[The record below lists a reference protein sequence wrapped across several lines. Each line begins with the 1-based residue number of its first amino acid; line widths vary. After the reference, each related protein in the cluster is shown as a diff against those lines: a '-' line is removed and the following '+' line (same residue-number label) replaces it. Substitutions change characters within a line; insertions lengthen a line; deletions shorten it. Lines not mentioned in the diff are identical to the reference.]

1 MTFEEMGVSP
11 EIQKAIQELGF
22 EKPMPV
28 QEKIIPILLDRNTDI
43 VGLAQTGTG
52 KTAAFGIPIVQ
63 QSDVRVK
70 KPQVVILS
78 PTRELCVQITKDLK
92 SYAKYVDGLEI
103 LAVYG
108 GASIQPQLAAL
119 KDGVQVIVATPGR
132 LLDLIKRKAAKLSS
146 VYRVVLD
153 EADEMLNMG
162 FLDEINEILESIPAD
177 RNTLLFSATMPSEI
191 RKIAAKYMND
201 PEEVVIGT
209 RNASAENVKH
219 ILYTVHAKDKYLAL
233 KRIADFYPKIY
244 GIVFCRTRRETQEI
258 ADKLIQDGYNA
269 DSLHGDLSQPMRDT
283 VMQKFRFRNV
293 QLLVATDV
301 AARGLDVNDL
311 THVIHYSLPDD
322 AEIYTHR
329 SGRTGRVGKD
339 GISIAITHLRE
350 KHSVSKIESLI
361 KIKFEKTSIP
371 SGREICEKQIFNLV
385 DKMEKV
391 DLENDDIDS
400 YLPVIFKKLD
410 WLSKEEVIK
419 RFISL
424 EFNRFLDYYRD
435 ADELNEP
442 VDDRRSRRGDRG
454 NDDFGGGR
462 GRKMKDFDG
471 KSEQGYTRI
480 FMTVGKIDGMVPA
493 ALIEHINTYVKG
505 TKVPV
510 GRIDLM
516 GKFSFFE
523 VKNEHADQVISSLK
537 GSRFRGNKVDV
548 SRAQGKDDSKGGN
561 SDRGNRGERSE
572 RGGRGERSFGKK
584 FDSRAEKP
592 KRRPR
597 R

>member
-11 EIQKAIQELGF
+11 EIQKAILELGF
-22 EKPMPV
+22 EKPLPV

-92 SYAKYVDGLEI
+92 SYAKYVDGLQI

-132 LLDLIKRKAAKLSS
+132 LLDLVKRKAAKLSS

-177 RNTLLFSATMPSEI
+177 RNTLLFSATMPNEI

-219 ILYTVHAKDKYLAL
+219 LLYTVHAKDKYLAL

-350 KHSVSKIESLI
+350 KHSVNKIESLI

-385 DKMEKV
+385 DKMENV
-391 DLENDDIDS
+391 ELENEDIDS
-400 YLPVIFKKLD
+400 YLPVIYKKLD

-435 ADELNEP
+435 AGELNEP
-442 VDDRRSRRGDRG
+442 VDDRRSRRSDRG

-471 KSEQGYTRI
+471 KSEKGYTRI

-505 TKVPV
+505 VKVPV

-548 SRAQGKDDSKGGN
+548 SRAQEKDASRSGK
-561 SDRGNRGERSE
+561 SDRGD
-572 RGGRGERSFGKK
+572 RGGRGERSFSKK
-584 FDSRAEKP
+584 PDRWTEKP

>member
-1 MTFEEMGVSP
+1 MKSTIRKTHQTKVKTMTFEEMGVSP
-11 EIQKAIQELGF
+11 EIMKAIGELGF

-63 QSDVRVK
+63 QSDIRVK

-92 SYAKYVDGLEI
+92 SYAKYTEGLEI

-132 LLDLIKRKAAKLSS
+132 LLDLVKRKAAKLSN

-162 FLDEINEILESIPAD
+162 FLDEINEILESIPED
-177 RNTLLFSATMPSEI
+177 RNTLLFSATMPNEI
-191 RKIAAKYMND
+191 RKIAATYMRD

-209 RNASAENVKH
+209 RNSGAENVKH
-219 ILYTVHAKDKYLAL
+219 IAYTVHAKDKYLAL

-283 VMQKFRFRNV
+283 VMQKFRHRSV

-322 AEIYTHR
+322 AEVYTHR
-329 SGRTGRVGKD
+329 SGRTGRIGKT

-350 KHSVSKIESLI
+350 KYAISKVEKSA
-361 KIKFEKTSIP
+361 KVKFERAKIP
-371 SGREICEKQIFNLV
+371 SGREICEKQLFNLV
-385 DKMEKV
+385 DKMENV
-391 DLENDDIDS
+391 DVADADIDS
-400 YLPVIFKKLD
+400 YLPVIYKKLE

-419 RFISL
+419 RFVSL

-442 VDDRRSRRGDRG
+442 VEERRTKPKWDRKDRE
-454 NDDFGGGR
+454 DSGGR
-462 GRKMKDFDG
+462 DRKLRDHDG
-471 KSEQGYTRI
+471 KAEKGFTRL
-480 FMTVGKIDGMVPA
+480 FFSAGKLDGLVPA
-493 ALIEHINTYVKG
+493 ALIDHINKNTPG
-505 TKVPV
+505 LKVPI

-516 GKFSFFE
+516 NKFSFFE
-523 VKNEHADQVISSLK
+523 VKQEFAKDVVDMIK
-537 GSRFRGNKVDV
+537 GTRFRGNKVDIQI
-548 SRAQGKDDSKGGN
+548 AQGKDEVTKARKSRPSGKPDRF
-561 SDRGNRGERSE
+561 SD
-572 RGGRGERSFGKK
+572 
-584 FDSRAEKP
+584 KP
-592 KRRPR
+592 RRKKRR
-597 R
+597 